1 MPALNE
7 AVVVWAAAAAAA
19 MRAVCARA
27 TREIFILNAR
37 LLWLCKAEHCDADA
51 GVGRILR
58 KQMGNH
64 DARRGHRTLGGR
76 RDEGSMSLADSC
88 S

>member
-1 MPALNE
+1 MKLYLFGRQRLRL
-7 AVVVWAAAAAAA
+7 A

-27 TREIFILNAR
+27 TREIFILNTR
-37 LLWLCKAEHCDADA
+37 LLWLCKAERCDADA

-64 DARRGHRTLGGR
+64 DARR
-76 RDEGSMSLADSC
+76 
-88 S
+88 